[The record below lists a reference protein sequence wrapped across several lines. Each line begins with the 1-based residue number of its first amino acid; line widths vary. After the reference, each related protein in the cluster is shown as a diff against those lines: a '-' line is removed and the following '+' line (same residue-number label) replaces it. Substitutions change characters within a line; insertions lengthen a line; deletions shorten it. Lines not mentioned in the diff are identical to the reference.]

1 MTAEVIHIIDQLCR
15 EKGIDREVLINALK
29 SAVEA
34 AVRKKLP
41 DIETLQSRF
50 NEETGEVEILTERT
64 VVPRVSDPETQITKK
79 QAQKLYPDAEN
90 GDVVLVKRE
99 LEDLGRIAAQL
110 AKQVILQKVREAEI
124 EILYNEFI
132 DKKDDLINGIVQRF
146 EHGDIIVDLG
156 KAEGILPR
164 REQVFRESFNR
175 GDRVRAYVL
184 DVRKTAKN
192 TLVILSR
199 THVGLIKR
207 LFELEVPEIS
217 EGMVEIMGIVREPN
231 GRTKIAVRTNDRD
244 IDAVGACVG
253 MRGLRVQSIVQELRG
268 EKIDIV
274 EYSDDPEIFIR
285 NALSPAKISRILMN
299 KDAKQ
304 MTIIVAD
311 DQMSLA
317 IGKKGQNVRL
327 AAKLVKWKIDIKGES
342 EAGGLLEAPSLFQKS
357 TSPKEDFFE
366 ILKNTKGF
374 GEKIVSILFNDNII
388 SFDEVVKRGTAGM
401 QELPGIGPKKAESL
415 VEFAEE
421 QIAKRPAAEEP
432 APAPAPA
439 VVNTVEENDNLVY
452 TSPSLKKP
460 ASKAGILDSLTES
473 TGTEEETIDE
483 VGETVAPPVTEEPH
497 AETAAEETTEE
508 EESSETGS
516 PESEEEEQELGLEA
530 LAGVSPSI
538 IDALSDNGFQT
549 IAELSVT
556 AVEEL
561 TAIEG
566 IDEDAAQAI
575 ITQAKLLMEKYENV

>member
-1 MTAEVIHIIDQLCR
+1 MTSEVIHIIDQLCR
-15 EKGIDREVLINALK
+15 EKGIDRDVLIDALK

-41 DIETLQSRF
+41 DLETLQSHF

-64 VVPRVSDPETQITKK
+64 VVSRVSDPETQITKK
-79 QAQKLYPDAEN
+79 QAQKLHPDAEN

-274 EYSDDPEIFIR
+274 EFSEDPEIFIR

-299 KDAKQ
+299 KDEKQ

-342 EAGGLLEAPSLFQKS
+342 EAGGLLEAPSLFQTS

-374 GEKIVSILFNDNII
+374 GEKIVSILFNDNIV
-388 SFDEVVKRGTAGM
+388 SFDEVVKRGPAGM

-421 QIAKRPAAEEP
+421 QIAKRPEAAEP
-432 APAPAPA
+432 APAAPPP

-460 ASKAGILDSLTES
+460 SLESGFLDSLTEAAEPREEKDETATAS
-473 TGTEEETIDE
+473 APEETPAEEAVPVPAEEET
-483 VGETVAPPVTEEPH
+483 VSANNNNEE
-497 AETAAEETTEE
+497 
-508 EESSETGS
+508 
-516 PESEEEEQELGLEA
+516 EEEEQELGLEA

-538 IDALSDNGFQT
+538 IDSLADSGFQT
-549 IAELSVT
+549 VAELSVT

-561 TAIEG
+561 AVIEG
-566 IDEDAAQAI
+566 IDEDTAQAI